1 MGVNGM
7 QEENIYENSEQN
19 DIYENQE
26 TENDIYENFSPAG
39 ENHYEIVDGFN
50 PNENMT
56 TKKIQKRK
64 ILITFLAGILVVVAV
79 LSSTLSIKLQKSV
92 KLDKNTTK
100 TEPVIQTTY
109 LENITTL
116 QPKLID
122 STVPTT
128 TTAEIKDLVQD
139 AETTAVNRIKWD
151 FFTTFNQFLE
161 QLGSFFIKALSSGL
175 ELFDFFVEFFLL
187 YNTNNRS

>member
-1 MGVNGM
+1 MGVNVM

-26 TENDIYENFSPAG
+26 PENDIYENQETENDIYETFSPAG

-92 KLDKNTTK
+92 KFDKNT
-100 TEPVIQTTY
+100 
-109 LENITTL
+109 
-116 QPKLID
+116 
-122 STVPTT
+122 
-128 TTAEIKDLVQD
+128 
-139 AETTAVNRIKWD
+139 
-151 FFTTFNQFLE
+151 
-161 QLGSFFIKALSSGL
+161 
-175 ELFDFFVEFFLL
+175 
-187 YNTNNRS
+187 

>member
-1 MGVNGM
+1 MNVM

-19 DIYENQE
+19 DIYE
-26 TENDIYENFSPAG
+26 TFSPAG

-64 ILITFLAGILVVVAV
+64 ILITFLAGILIVVAV

-92 KLDKNTTK
+92 KFDKNTTK

-128 TTAEIKDLVQD
+128 TTAEIKDLD
-139 AETTAVNRIKWD
+139 DEDDDTTAVNRIKWD
-151 FFTTFNQFLE
+151 FFTTFNQVYI
-161 QLGSFFIKALSSGL
+161 QSISRTTRKFFH
-175 ELFDFFVEFFLL
+175 
-187 YNTNNRS
+187 